1 LKCDTL
7 HHTGDPGPFL
17 PTWMWDAYACSVG
30 FLVTSSY

>member
-1 LKCDTL
+1 LKYDTL
-7 HHTGDPGPFL
+7 DRGHTGPFL